1 MNSVQETKYNRKSY
15 TIADYYESYCGYVED
30 NPLYQVSYKVFRS
43 IVSDYFRYLRD
54 EIIENGKEVRLP
66 CRMGTLQVV
75 KHKPKTYTS
84 KSLRIDFKATK
95 EAGKTIYH
103 LNEHTNMYKYRFLW
117 SKQNMLTKNKTK
129 YQLIMTRANKR
140 RLAYLLKNRVRD
152 YIEKD

>member
-1 MNSVQETKYNRKSY
+1 METKSYVGKDFYKSY
-15 TIADYYESYCGYVED
+15 MEYVDD
-30 NPLYQVSYKVFRS
+30 NPLYQVEYRKFRD
-43 IVSDYFRYLRD
+43 IINDYFRYLRD

-152 YIEKD
+152 YIEKN

>member
-1 MNSVQETKYNRKSY
+1 METKSYVGKDFYKSY
-15 TIADYYESYCGYVED
+15 MEYVDD
-30 NPLYQVSYKVFRS
+30 NPLYQVEYRKFRD
-43 IVSDYFRYLRD
+43 IINDYFRYLRD

-84 KSLRIDFKATK
+84 KSLRVDYKATK
-95 EAGKTIYH
+95 ESGKTVFY
-103 LNEHTNMYKYRFLW
+103 LNEHTNYFKYRFLW

-140 RLAYLLKNRVRD
+140 RLAYLLKGKIRD
-152 YIEKD
+152 YIEI

>member
-1 MNSVQETKYNRKSY
+1 METKSYVGKDFYKSY
-15 TIADYYESYCGYVED
+15 MEYVDD
-30 NPLYQVSYKVFRS
+30 NPLYQVEYRKFRD
-43 IVSDYFRYLRD
+43 IINDYFRYLRD

-140 RLAYLLKNRVRD
+140 RLAYLLKNRIRD